1 MIVEPLL
8 LRQVDV
14 THLTTRESPH
24 FTNQI
29 NLVIY
34 CKSAEGLKVLVS
46 FPKGCMLRKVPPP
59 HREREGAKEGKFE
72 GKKEKRSKIKGKFK
86 LNG

>member
-46 FPKGCMLRKVPPP
+46 FPKGCMLRKVPP
-59 HREREGAKEGKFE
+59 HTGKEKEQKRENL
-72 GKKEKRSKIKGKFK
+72 KEKRKREVRLRES
-86 LNG
+86 LS